1 MYFIVYALKETRPAV
16 GQLGSSINLSPGQ
29 RLSANCLEIEQGE
42 TMAIRRITESIRQAD
57 YGALLLEMFETT
69 LPTMV
74 KDLRNVKALF

>member
-1 MYFIVYALKETRPAV
+1 
-16 GQLGSSINLSPGQ
+16 
-29 RLSANCLEIEQGE
+29 
-42 TMAIRRITESIRQAD
+42 MAIRRITESIRQAD